1 MVVIEEY
8 LKQRGVN
15 RWGVRGRVV
24 EQILTRDTI
33 RKVVGGKKYQDQS
46 TEGIIK

>member
-15 RWGVRGRVV
+15 RWGVRGWVV
-24 EQILTRDTI
+24 EQILVI
-33 RKVVGGKKYQDQS
+33 GHYFCLYFLVHFS
-46 TEGIIK
+46 TQLHFTFLT